1 MLEGYSSLYLVRY
14 SGYAASR
21 NYGEQVTPTSTP
33 QHHGPHTSAEDA
45 PAACKH
51 QRKQPPNMWT
61 TMLVWTIAVVLL
73 PAPRAVSL
81 IFYSFLSSS
90 SISQFTIDSV
100 TWNLERKKFWKYSL
114 KREEVYLGAKCE
126 IGQNLNTAIS
136 FSFSHCSRKM
146 VGGFVE
152 IFLFIFRGVRRLLYN
167 ALQNSFLNARRSVL
181 QPSPSEISR
190 TSTFRP
196 RNCSFRTILETAILQ
211 CNCCMSHI
219 CHIYVT
225 KSNNSSP
232 KFGWRKMIKIH

>member
-33 QHHGPHTSAEDA
+33 EHHGPHTSAEDA

-51 QRKQPPNMWT
+51 RRKQPPNMWT
-61 TMLVWTIAVVLL
+61 TMLVWTVAVVLL

-100 TWNLERKKFWKYSL
+100 TWNLERKKFRKYSL
-114 KREEVYLGAKCE
+114 KREVYLGAKCE

-167 ALQNSFLNARRSVL
+167 ALQNSFLNACWSVL

-196 RNCSFRTILETAILQ
+196 RNCSFRTIRFSKLQ
-211 CNCCMSHI
+211 FCCVPHI
-219 CHIYVT
+219 NVT
-225 KSNNSSP
+225 KSNDSSS
-232 KFGWRKMIKIH
+232 KFRWRKMIRIH

>member
-1 MLEGYSSLYLVRY
+1 MDHDARVDDRRR
-14 SGYAASR
+14 ASA
-21 NYGEQVTPTSTP
+21 STP
-33 QHHGPHTSAEDA
+33 SG
-45 PAACKH
+45 KF
-51 QRKQPPNMWT
+51 N
-61 TMLVWTIAVVLL
+61 LL
-73 PAPRAVSL
+73 FFS
-81 IFYSFLSSS
+81 LSSS

-100 TWNLERKKFWKYSL
+100 TWNLERKMFRKYSL

-190 TSTFRP
+190 TSTFQP
-196 RNCSFRTILETAILQ
+196 RNIPSEQFSKLQ
-211 CNCCMSHI
+211 FCCVSHI
-219 CHIYVT
+219 NVT
-225 KSNNSSP
+225 KSNDSSS
-232 KFGWRKMIKIH
+232 KFGWRKMFRIH